1 MRWNAKIELVAKAL
15 IEAGENATAVDIM
28 RKTGQSREV
37 VNRYLDRLRTL
48 SYAKC
53 ELIGIRYF
61 WSPTKLLIDGMKQ
74 SNRKPEGEV
83 ADK

>member
-1 MRWNAKIELVAKAL
+1 MRWNAKIEAVANAL
-15 IEAGENATAVDIM
+15 IEAGENATAADII

-53 ELIGIRYF
+53 ELIGIRYY
-61 WSPTKLLIDGMKQ
+61 WSPTKQLIDGMKPDTKR
-74 SNRKPEGEV
+74 SEGEV
-83 ADK
+83 KP